1 MMHFINLLMPSY
13 VVDIF
18 FCFLLKSLRCGSI
31 FVENKIGRNM
41 RDYSFETDTE
51 LLKNIDYFL
60 EISGHVND
68 KYKVLEIIR
77 RCVDCVCLDD
87 VKALEKLLCF
97 DIRGCMFC
105 SPGQYL
111 GVDGYYVRS
120 ISDVNKYIRKSVPLA
135 KNMDRRTNYP
145 KIDFFD
151 LRAVLVNCR

>member
-1 MMHFINLLMPSY
+1 
-13 VVDIF
+13 
-18 FCFLLKSLRCGSI
+18 
-31 FVENKIGRNM
+31 M

-68 KYKVLEIIR
+68 KYKVMEILR
-77 RCVDCVCLDD
+77 RCFDCVCLDD

-97 DIRGCMFC
+97 DIRGYMFGC
-105 SPGQYL
+105 PGQYL
-111 GVDGYYVRS
+111 SVDGYYVRS
-120 ISDVNKYIRKSVPLA
+120 ISDVNKYIRKSVPLP
-135 KNMDRRTNYP
+135 KNMDRKTKFP

>member
-1 MMHFINLLMPSY
+1 MTFCIY
-13 VVDIF
+13 VMLISF
-18 FCFLLKSLRCGSI
+18 RCFLLIWLRACSI
-31 FVENKIGRNM
+31 FVENKIGRYV

-68 KYKVLEIIR
+68 KYKVLEILR
-77 RCVDCVCLDD
+77 RCIDCVCLDD

-97 DIRGCMFC
+97 DIRGYMFC

>member
-1 MMHFINLLMPSY
+1 
-13 VVDIF
+13 
-18 FCFLLKSLRCGSI
+18 
-31 FVENKIGRNM
+31 M

-68 KYKVLEIIR
+68 KYKVMEILR
-77 RCVDCVCLDD
+77 RSIDCVCLDD

-97 DIRGCMFC
+97 DIRGYMFC
-105 SPGQYL
+105 CPGLYL
-111 GVDGYYVRS
+111 GVDNYYVRS
-120 ISDVNKYIRKSVPLA
+120 VSDVNKYIRKSVPLP
-135 KNMDRRTNYP
+135 KNMDRKTKFP